1 MFNKNFL
8 KTIEKQIFTKLY
20 QINHLLLTYQ
30 SVSVPLFH
38 LIRLFS
44 FLQIIFNLFYG
55 VNIINEF
62 LLPDDVGVL
71 TFPNILIRCKKR
83 LMAEH

>member
-1 MFNKNFL
+1 M
-8 KTIEKQIFTKLY
+8 EKQIFTKLY

-55 VNIINEF
+55 VNITNDF
-62 LLPDDVGVL
+62 LLPDDVSL
-71 TFPNILIRCKKR
+71 LSFHLILIRCKKR